1 MIVAPAPVLT
11 TGVLSQST
19 SPRLYAKQPSELAAT
34 RTIAARELSRQNQR
48 FRSMPFTSEIFV
60 SPYGIQCKN
69 RARHRATA
77 IDGVSPF
84 GVAIERRVLAPS

>member
-11 TGVLSQST
+11 TGVLSQSA

-34 RTIAARELSRQNQR
+34 RTIAARRLSTRNQR
-48 FRSMPFTSEIFV
+48 LRSMPFTSEILV
-60 SPYGIQCKN
+60 SPAGIQCKN
-69 RARHRATA
+69 RARRRAMVT
-77 IDGVSPF
+77 DGVSPF